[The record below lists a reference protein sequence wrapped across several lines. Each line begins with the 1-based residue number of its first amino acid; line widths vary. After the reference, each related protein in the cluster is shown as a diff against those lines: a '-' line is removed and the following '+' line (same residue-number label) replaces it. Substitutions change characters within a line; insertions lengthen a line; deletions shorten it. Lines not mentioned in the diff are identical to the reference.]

1 MPATVTRAD
10 RKALRQYL
18 RKFSWATQDY
28 LRTPLQR
35 IRADLRHD
43 TLAAAGEIGMGQALA
58 DLGDPRALA
67 DRFADEHGRRGV
79 RGARLGV
86 RILGGALAVACVVG
100 AVIGLR
106 ALPRVENAGQ
116 TWTDEWFQ
124 LDPNAWEPTY
134 LATDP
139 ADGSATMEIT
149 VRNPGPFPE
158 TITGVDTEVS
168 RTTLHPTGPGGTIDG
183 TQGPAQRTL
192 TVPAGEVA
200 VLRLTISLPCAPVAP
215 DTTIGFTGTDLRV
228 TMIGITRTVTV
239 PLGANVGL
247 RTTEQWE
254 PPPGCVPGELG

>member
-18 RKFSWATQDY
+18 RRFAWATQDY
-28 LRTPLQR
+28 LRTPLRR

-43 TLAAAGEIGMGQALA
+43 TLTAAGEIGMGQALA

-79 RGARLGV
+79 RGARLGM
-86 RILGGALAVACVVG
+86 RILGGVLAVACVVG

-106 ALPRVENAGQ
+106 MLPRVEPAGQ

-124 LDPNAWEPTY
+124 LDPNAWELTY

-139 ADGSATMEIT
+139 PDGTAAMAIT

-158 TITGVDTEVS
+158 TLTGVDTAFS
-168 RTTLHPTGPGGTIDG
+168 RTTLLPTGLGGTIDG
-183 TQGPAQRTL
+183 TPGPGVRTL

-200 VLRLTISLPCAPVAP
+200 VVRLAISLPCAPVAP
-215 DTTIGFTGTDLRV
+215 DTTLGFSSTDLRV

-239 PLGANVGL
+239 PLGANVGV

-254 PPPGCVPGELG
+254 PPPGCVPGEPR

>member
-18 RKFSWATQDY
+18 RRFSWATQDY
-28 LRTPLQR
+28 LRTPLRR
-35 IRADLRHD
+35 IRADLRRD
-43 TLAAAGEIGMGQALA
+43 TLAAAGELGMDRALA

-100 AVIGLR
+100 AAIGLR
-106 ALPRVENAGQ
+106 ALPRVEPAGE
-116 TWTDEWFQ
+116 TWTDGSFE
-124 LDPNAWEPTY
+124 LEVSAWGLTY

-139 ADGSATMEIT
+139 PDESAAMAIT

-158 TITGVDTEVS
+158 TITGVDTEFS
-168 RTTLHPTGPGGTIDG
+168 RTTLLPTGPEGTIDG
-183 TQGPAQRTL
+183 TPGPGQRTL
-192 TVPAGEVA
+192 TVPASEVA

-215 DTTIGFTGTDLRV
+215 DTTIGFSSTELQV
-228 TMIGITRTVTV
+228 TMIGITRTVPV
-239 PLGANVGL
+239 PLDAYFGV

-254 PPPGCVPGELG
+254 PPPGCVPGEPR